1 MKYQPVRG
9 RGVASLPAALRTG
22 GASNEFQKGFVGI
35 GFRLAHD
42 DSGRIIR
49 DGSWRNTAVYWET
62 APYVTVD
69 PDYYTSYLG
78 FRLVREDS

>member
-35 GFRLAHD
+35 GFRLVHD

-49 DGSWRNTAVYWET
+49 DGSWRNTAVYWKT

>member
-1 MKYQPVRG
+1 VRKEES
-9 RGVASLPAALRTG
+9 AETTCDSEDDCL
-22 GASNEFQKGFVGI
+22 
-35 GFRLAHD
+35 GFRLVHD

-49 DGSWRNTAVYWET
+49 DGSWRNTAVHWKT